1 MLPKTVLAGPNDSPE
16 QAQSLP
22 PTDREFL
29 MCGERI
35 RLTESCAGTEKQNHE
50 FIRSS
55 L

>member
-1 MLPKTVLAGPNDSPE
+1 MLPKKVLAEPNGSPE
-16 QAQSLP
+16 QAQSSL
-22 PTDREFL
+22 TDREFL
-29 MCGERI
+29 VCCERI